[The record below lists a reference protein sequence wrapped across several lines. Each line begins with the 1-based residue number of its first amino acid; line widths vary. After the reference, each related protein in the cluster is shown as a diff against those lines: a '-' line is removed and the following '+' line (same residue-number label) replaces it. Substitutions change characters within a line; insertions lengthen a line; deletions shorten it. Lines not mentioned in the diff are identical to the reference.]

1 MSVVHDIAI
10 ERSLVLCLQDSCARP
25 VNLIPVQP
33 VTFAAAGNIAP
44 SSAPVL
50 QKSEAVGAMEL
61 GSVFPFTTIQSAV
74 SRNMLESLA
83 VPTFRVG
90 YIITTDALYK
100 KMKLNINIAVAMAT
114 DDGLITLV
122 LQDADKVDVYSLSRK
137 WKELVNKAHEYNIG
151 IFTLFNLEMSCVD
164 RFDAI
169 LPPGCASGLGDVR
182 NELPFIGLLFWFRD
196 DIEVPDYSGNEDED
210 IEHEEEE
217 HVAQDVEDDDQE

>member
-1 MSVVHDIAI
+1 MIQK
-10 ERSLVLCLQDSCARP
+10 RLK
-25 VNLIPVQP
+25 LILIGDVKKDRFRMDKVPDVSIGIDLNALSGYMQLGDTFSMVDQP
-33 VTFAAAGNIAP
+33 VTFVATGNIAP
-44 SSAPVL
+44 SSTPVL

-100 KMKLNINIAVAMAT
+100 KMKLKGVTMTTLLAKAIAHALVKHLIMNSSCRDGNSFTYNNSINIAVTMAT

-137 WKELVNKAHEYNIG
+137 
-151 IFTLFNLEMSCVD
+151 
-164 RFDAI
+164 
-169 LPPGCASGLGDVR
+169 
-182 NELPFIGLLFWFRD
+182 
-196 DIEVPDYSGNEDED
+196 
-210 IEHEEEE
+210 
-217 HVAQDVEDDDQE
+217 

>member
-1 MSVVHDIAI
+1 
-10 ERSLVLCLQDSCARP
+10 
-25 VNLIPVQP
+25 
-33 VTFAAAGNIAP
+33 
-44 SSAPVL
+44 
-50 QKSEAVGAMEL
+50 MEL
-61 GSVFPFTTIQSAV
+61 GSMFPFTTIQSAV

-100 KMKLNINIAVAMAT
+100 KMKLKGVTMTTLLAKATAHALVKHPIMNSSCRDANSFTYNNNINIVVTMAT

-169 LPPGCASGLGDVR
+169 LPPGTGAISSFFSYDDVR
-182 NELPFIGLLFWFRD
+182 ACEIIVKNQEFIEPQSFVGG
-196 DIEVPDYSGNEDED
+196 I
-210 IEHEEEE
+210 
-217 HVAQDVEDDDQE
+217 DQVQGT